1 MEDVRAR
8 VARNLTQ
15 CRKAAG
21 LTQLQVAEKLNYS
34 DKAISKWERGEGLP
48 DLLVLCELA
57 RLYGVTLDYFVH
69 EHARPPRPAGG
80 KRRILVCA
88 MSVLLVWLVAV
99 CCFAVLFLLDTE
111 GPLWLA
117 FVWALPVTFVV
128 CVVFA
133 GLWGGRWL
141 RTGAVSG
148 LIWTLALALWLTLPL
163 ANAWIVFPVAVPLE
177 ALAVFWFLLRTQKNR
192 GQ

>member
-1 MEDVRAR
+1 MEDVRAL

-80 KRRILVCA
+80 KRR
-88 MSVLLVWLVAV
+88 S
-99 CCFAVLFLLDTE
+99 E
-111 GPLWLA
+111 HYGY
-117 FVWALPVTFVV
+117 
-128 CVVFA
+128 
-133 GLWGGRWL
+133 
-141 RTGAVSG
+141 
-148 LIWTLALALWLTLPL
+148 
-163 ANAWIVFPVAVPLE
+163 
-177 ALAVFWFLLRTQKNR
+177 K
-192 GQ
+192 